1 MKVSNCKRASI
12 IAMIPVRM
20 GSTRLPKKNLALLNG
35 KPLIH
40 YAIQVAKDAGVFK
53 RVVINSESVLFARMA
68 KRYGVDFYKRPN
80 HLATSY
86 AKSDSVVYDFVKNNP
101 GDIVAWINPTSP
113 LQSGNEIK
121 KVVKYFIDNRL
132 DSLITVKNEPVHCV
146 YKRKPVNFKI
156 DGLFSRTQ
164 DLEPVQSFVYS
175 VMIWRAEVFKRTFER
190 IGHAFFCG
198 KVGFYP
204 VSKLN
209 SVIIKRKEDL
219 MLAEFLLKLR
229 DKNQIYEVK
238 YDKIVKEVNKHKDK
252 DIWAI

>member
-1 MKVSNCKRASI
+1 MNRKI
-12 IAMIPVRM
+12 IAMIPARIGSSRLRM
-20 GSTRLPKKNLALLNG
+20 KNLALLQR
-35 KPLIH
+35 KPLIY
-40 YAIQVAKDAGVFK
+40 YAIKVAQDSGVFK
-53 RVVINSESVLFARMA
+53 SVVVNSENTAFARIA
-68 KRYGVDFYKRPN
+68 KRYKAGFYQRSN
-80 HLATSY
+80 HLATSNT
-86 AKSDSVVYDFVKNNP
+86 KSDLVVYDFIKKNP
-101 GDIVAWINPTSP
+101 CDIVAWINPTSP

-121 KVVKYFIDNRL
+121 KVVKYFLNKKL
-132 DSLITVKNEPVHCV
+132 DSLITVKNEPVHCI
-146 YKRKPVNFKI
+146 YKGKPVNFEVKE
-156 DGLFSRTQ
+156 LFSRTQ
-164 DLEPVQSFVYS
+164 DLIPVQSFVYS

-190 IGHAFFCG
+190 RGHAFFCG

-204 VSKLN
+204 VSKLS